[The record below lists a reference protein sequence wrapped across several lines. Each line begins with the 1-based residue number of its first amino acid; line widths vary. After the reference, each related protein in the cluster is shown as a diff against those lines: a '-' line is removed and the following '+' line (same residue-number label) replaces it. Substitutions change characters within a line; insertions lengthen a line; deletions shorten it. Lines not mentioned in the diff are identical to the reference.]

1 MTDIESNPKRRLAML
16 SGFGSCAAILVI
28 SYHVIN
34 QRVLS
39 GGFDSRDV
47 PGDSGWTRLT
57 LLIALLSAAYL
68 LVACLALYCD
78 VKKWDDV
85 HEGFRKALAHRLLV
99 AQGILLFGLLIFSPE
114 SAAVFAAL
122 YLPRVRSLLGL
133 HAALLVFA
141 LAVLSFISSLVYYYE
156 DALGLTGVAIVAVLA
171 AAFYLFTLMH
181 AHNAIVE
188 KELRQQAAQ
197 LNTELVAT
205 REQLAQSTRQS
216 ERLRISRDLHDLL
229 GHQLTGLIL
238 SLELAVHITEGEA
251 NATVRK
257 SLELAKSLLADLRS
271 AVTEMRESTF
281 FDFNR
286 AVHDIIADI
295 PELKVSLSMAE
306 GLIIGNAK
314 TAEALVRCI
323 QEALTNVRRH
333 AKATQCCIAI
343 FRRNGQVVM
352 QIKDNGTAEGEIHPG
367 NGLAGMR
374 ERIADLLGQCS
385 WRRRSDGFCVE
396 VVLPLGVM

>member
-1 MTDIESNPKRRLAML
+1 MTGIDSNPRRRLAML
-16 SGFGSCAAILVI
+16 SGLGGCAAILVI

-47 PGDSGWTRLT
+47 PGHVGWTLPT
-57 LLIALLSAAYL
+57 LLIALLSAAYF
-68 LVACLALYCD
+68 LVACLSLYCD
-78 VKKWDDV
+78 FRKWDEA
-85 HEGFRKALAHRLLV
+85 HEGFSKSVVHHLLV
-99 AQGILLFGLLIFSPE
+99 AQGVLLFGLLIFSPE
-114 SAAVFAAL
+114 SAAIFAAL
-122 YLPRVRSLLGL
+122 YLPRVRNLRSLR
-133 HAALLVFA
+133 AALLVFA
-141 LAVLSFISSLVYYYE
+141 VAVLFLVASLVYYYE
-156 DALGLTGVAIVAVLA
+156 DALGLAGVAIVTVLA
-171 AAFYLFTLMH
+171 AAFHLFALMH

-197 LNTELVAT
+197 LNRELVAT

-216 ERLRISRDLHDLL
+216 ERLRISRNLHDLL

-238 SLELAVHITEGEA
+238 SLEITGHITEGEA
-251 NATVRK
+251 NVKVRK

-286 AVHDIIADI
+286 ALHRIIVAI
-295 PELKVSLSMAE
+295 PELKISLSMAE
-306 GLIIGNAK
+306 GLIIGNVR

-333 AKATQCCIAI
+333 AGATQCGIVI

-352 QIKDNGTAEGEIHPG
+352 QIKDNGTAAGEVHPG
-367 NGLAGMR
+367 NGLTGMR
-374 ERIADLLGQCS
+374 ERIADLSGQCS
-385 WRRRSDGFCVE
+385 WERMADGFCVE
-396 VVLPLGVM
+396 VVLPLGVI

>member
-1 MTDIESNPKRRLAML
+1 MTGIESNPKRRLAML
-16 SGFGSCAAILVI
+16 SGFGGCAAILVI

-47 PGDSGWTRLT
+47 PGDSGWTWPT
-57 LLIALLSAAYL
+57 LQIALLSAAYF
-68 LVACLALYCD
+68 LVACLSLYCD
-78 VKKWDDV
+78 FRKRDEAHD
-85 HEGFRKALAHRLLV
+85 GFRKSLAHHLLV
-99 AQGILLFGLLIFSPE
+99 TQGILLFGLLIFSPE
-114 SAAVFAAL
+114 SSAVFAAL
-122 YLPRVRSLLGL
+122 YLPRVRNLRSLRV
-133 HAALLVFA
+133 ALLIFA
-141 LAVLSFISSLVYYYE
+141 MVVLFLVASLVYYYE
-156 DALGLTGVAIVAVLA
+156 DALGVTGVAIVAVLA
-171 AAFYLFTLMH
+171 AAFYLFALMH

-197 LNTELVAT
+197 LNSELVAT

-216 ERLRISRDLHDLL
+216 ERLRISRNLHDLL

-238 SLELAVHITEGEA
+238 SLELAGHITEGEV
-251 NATVRK
+251 NARVRK

-286 AVHDIIADI
+286 ALHDIIVDI

-333 AKATQCCIAI
+333 ARATQCGIAI

-352 QIKDNGTAEGEIHPG
+352 QIKDNGTATGEFHPG

-374 ERIADLLGQCS
+374 ERIVDLSGQCS
-385 WRRRSDGFCVE
+385 WGRTADGFCVE
-396 VVLPLGVM
+396 AVLPLGVM